1 MKPNLVLLNV
11 GTNDCSYNI
20 DLPNAGARMQ
30 SLVQSIFNAVPG
42 VVVIMSTL
50 IPSPGITDCAKNLSE
65 QFRQVV
71 PKIQNGRL
79 GLADFNA
86 LMDQSTM
93 FSDDPIHPNDY
104 GYEFMASVW
113 WQAINATSSA
123 LQAPL
128 DNGQDDSQPTET
140 CAKQAGVSRGPITTQ
155 NGSGHDDGIYI
166 HNSTSRGILVDGRI
180 QKPTAQNESD
190 AIPSHIFFAQLTNI
204 NGVDRSAALD
214 DWGRLSLFSMFLVP
228 VPLCH
233 ALIVLAN
240 WNRSAFITELP
251 RMERTNTG
259 SAKISAMAALR
270 RR

>member
-1 MKPNLVLLNV
+1 MCVKDHEGHPGWIITESPGHSGVQQAWDAAKWMKPNLVLLNV
-11 GTNDCSYNI
+11 GTNDCSFNI

-30 SLVQSIFNAVPG
+30 SLVQSIFDAVPG

-50 IPSPGITDCAKNLSE
+50 IPSPGITDCAKDLSA

-86 LMDQSTM
+86 AMDQATM

-113 WQAINATSSA
+113 WQAINELSSA
-123 LQAPL
+123 LSAPL

-140 CAKQAGVSRGPITTQ
+140 CAKQAGVSRGPIITQ
-155 NGSGHDDGIYI
+155 NGSGHDDGIYV
-166 HNSTSRGILVDGRI
+166 HNSTSKGVLVDGRI
-180 QKPTAQNESD
+180 QKPTDKIESD
-190 AIPSHIFFAQLTNI
+190 AIPSHMFFAQLTNT

-214 DWGRLSLFSMFLVP
+214 DWVGCLFFLRLEFQVHCSM
-228 VPLCH
+228 
-233 ALIVLAN
+233 
-240 WNRSAFITELP
+240 
-251 RMERTNTG
+251 G
-259 SAKISAMAALR
+259 
-270 RR
+270 